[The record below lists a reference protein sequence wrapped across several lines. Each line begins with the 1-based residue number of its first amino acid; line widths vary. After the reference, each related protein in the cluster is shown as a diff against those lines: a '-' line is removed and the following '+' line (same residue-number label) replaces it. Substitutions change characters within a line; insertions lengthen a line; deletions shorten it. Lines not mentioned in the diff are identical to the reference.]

1 MPSLNNFKKMKKN
14 LAIFYH
20 NLKNRGNEI
29 PYVLTLAFFVFSLGI
44 HWFQAVIIFDIPQ
57 SIYSPIQLDNT
68 RSTRWVNSLVFFTP
82 VFIASLIF
90 FKKSSLEEYKFTVLE
105 LRNGYRKLAIYMALS
120 IAILMGLLI
129 REGIKKGQV

>member
-1 MPSLNNFKKMKKN
+1 MKKN

-20 NLKNRGNEI
+20 NLKNQGNEI

-105 LRNGYRKLAIYMALS
+105 LRNGYRKHAIYMALS

-129 REGIKKGQV
+129 RE